1 MENSVLLYR
10 QMKYQDFSSDEPG
23 KFSIQWRYNFYLSH
37 VKISRL
43 SWLLQS
49 QPIGN
54 YHHIIARVYTFFILK
69 SVVLKN
75 KMKFSNEPLNFDKN
89 IFDDEQNERI
99 DGRFVPMTD
108 SEVINLIKTE
118 ENAHTKRKTL
128 YYINFVKQFLTEHGE
143 RRSIEEIQQLNLPTT

>member
-1 MENSVLLYR
+1 
-10 QMKYQDFSSDEPG
+10 
-23 KFSIQWRYNFYLSH
+23 
-37 VKISRL
+37 
-43 SWLLQS
+43 
-49 QPIGN
+49 
-54 YHHIIARVYTFFILK
+54 
-69 SVVLKN
+69 
-75 KMKFSNEPLNFDKN
+75 MKFSNEPLNFDKN